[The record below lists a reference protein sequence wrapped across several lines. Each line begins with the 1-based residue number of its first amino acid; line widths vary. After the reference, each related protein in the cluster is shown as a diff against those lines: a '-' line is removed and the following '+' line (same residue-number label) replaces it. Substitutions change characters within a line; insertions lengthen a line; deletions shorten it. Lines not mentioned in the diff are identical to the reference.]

1 MRFVADS
8 ESAVCCNDQDVTS
21 STKHAGAGCTN
32 SALVGGTDGDDGLE
46 RGRRS
51 ADCNAQEM
59 GRMIE
64 HDLYEIAWELSWMI
78 D

>member
-1 MRFVADS
+1 MRFVVDS
-8 ESAVCCNDQDVTS
+8 ESAVCCSDQDVTS
-21 STKHAGAGCTN
+21 PTKHAAAGCTS

-46 RGRRS
+46 RVRRS
-51 ADCNAQEM
+51 ADCNAQET

-64 HDLYEIAWELSWMI
+64 RDLYEIAWELSWMI